1 MLTLSDKKS
10 TRTRRGW
17 LSVWSIA
24 ITGLLLGACSN
35 GGSDN
40 ATTLR
45 IGNGAEPSTLDPHF
59 ATSMAEAHILNG
71 LYEGL
76 VGSKGDGNDSI
87 APAIAVEWKR
97 NSDSTRWEF
106 TLRSD
111 AKWSNGDT
119 ISSNDFLESYKR
131 LLDPKLA
138 APNASY
144 LYLITNARAYN
155 EGRLRN
161 FDLVGIKAPAPNTLV
176 LTLDTPAPYF
186 LQSLQNWAWTLVHL
200 PSIEASGAI
209 DDIGNP
215 WSAQPGFVSS
225 GPYQLSSWQRNE
237 RIQLERNPHYW
248 DAAMV
253 KIEQLQFFPFENQQT
268 EYRAFQS
275 GQLDITEEIPN
286 ELIGRHPEIER
297 IDPAMATS
305 HLLLNTDS
313 LALSQRGLRHALSR
327 AIDRALLIR
336 AIEKSGL
343 PATRF
348 TPAAMPNYNA
358 ADFEI
363 EQELEFEKPQ
373 APLRFLVS
381 NRESSIALAEAMQE
395 MWQRELGIE
404 VRIQNMEF
412 KSLLARLESGDF
424 DLSYLSWHGDYLDP
438 TAFLDMWRSNSHYNR
453 ARWKNNAYDALLDQ
467 ARQAKGSIERM
478 EHLASAEAL
487 LGRELPII
495 PIFWKTKNYLVGS
508 KITYWPESLIDL
520 RSYKHVQLKP

>member
-1 MLTLSDKKS
+1 MLILSDRQFIK
-10 TRTRRGW
+10 TRRDW
-17 LSVWSIA
+17 LCVWSIA

-35 GGSDN
+35 SESHKN
-40 ATTLR
+40 STLR

-76 VGSKGDGNDSI
+76 LAPKGDGSNSI
-87 APAIAVEWKR
+87 APAIASEWKR
-97 NSDSTRWEF
+97 SSDSTRWEF

-119 ISSNDFLESYKR
+119 ITSKDFLESYKR

-138 APNASY
+138 ATNAAS
-144 LYLITNARAYN
+144 LYLITNAQAYN
-155 EGRLRN
+155 EGRLQN
-161 FDLVGIKAPAPNTLV
+161 FDLVGVKAPAPHTLV
-176 LTLDTPAPYF
+176 ITLQSPAPYF
-186 LQSLQNWAWTLVHL
+186 LQSLQHWAWRPVHL
-200 PSIEASGAI
+200 ASIEAHGDI
-209 DDIGNP
+209 DDISNP
-215 WSAQPGFVSS
+215 WSVQAGFASS

-237 RIQLERNPHYW
+237 RIQLDRNPHYW
-248 DAAMV
+248 EADKV
-253 KIEQLQFFPFENQQT
+253 NIEQLQFFPFENQQT

-297 IDPAMATS
+297 SDPALATS
-305 HLLLNTDS
+305 HLLLNNEST
-313 LALSQRGLRHALSR
+313 ALSQRALRHALSR
-327 AIDRALLIR
+327 SIDRALLIR

-348 TPAAMPNYNA
+348 TPAAMPNYRA

-363 EQELEFEKPQ
+363 EEELEFERPQ
-373 APLRFLVS
+373 EPLRFLVS

-424 DLSYLSWHGDYLDP
+424 DISYLAWHGDYLDP
-438 TAFLDMWRSNSHYNR
+438 TAFLDMWRSDSHFNR
-453 ARWKNNAYDALLDQ
+453 ARWKNADYDNLLDQ
-467 ARQAKGSIERM
+467 ARVASGSIERM
-478 EHLASAEAL
+478 EHLAAAETL
-487 LGRELPII
+487 LGKELPII
-495 PIFWKTKNYLVGS
+495 PIFWKTENYLVSS